1 MFTTISELDVV
12 NSCLGA
18 IGMNPVTGTTS
29 TNPNVTAAITV
40 FNRVSR
46 AIQTQGWWFNQ
57 EYKLLLQPETDGTI
71 LLPEGTLKFYPT
83 HVHQAYVIRAGKL
96 YDPVK
101 HTNVIGQA
109 VKGDLIMQFD
119 IQDIPITAADWI
131 MKQTTYEFYRNDDG
145 DKDKVMDLK
154 LEAER
159 AKMECRKE
167 NFSVAKM
174 NSQDR
179 PINLL
184 MMSRIRGPLGN
195 VGAGVNP
202 ALPGG

>member
-1 MFTTISELDVV
+1 VPT
-12 NSCLGA
+12 
-18 IGMNPVTGTTS
+18 
-29 TNPNVTAAITV
+29 
-40 FNRVSR
+40 
-46 AIQTQGWWFNQ
+46 
-57 EYKLLLQPETDGTI
+57 
-71 LLPEGTLKFYPT
+71 GTLKFYPI
-83 HVHQAYVIRAGKL
+83 HVHQAYVIRKGML
-96 YDPVK
+96 YDPVL
-101 HTNVIGQA
+101 HTSVINKA

-145 DKDKVMDLK
+145 DKDKTMDLK
-154 LEAER
+154 AEAER
-159 AKMECRKE
+159 AKIECRKE
-167 NFSVAKM
+167 NLSVAKM

-195 VGAGVNP
+195 IGAGVNP